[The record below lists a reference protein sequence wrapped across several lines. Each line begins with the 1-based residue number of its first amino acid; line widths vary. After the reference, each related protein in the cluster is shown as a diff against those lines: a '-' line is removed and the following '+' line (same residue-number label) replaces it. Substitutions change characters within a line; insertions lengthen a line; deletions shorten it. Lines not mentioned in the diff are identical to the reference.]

1 MLSENR
7 SGGSSGTLYT
17 YDANGNLLSKTFTGG
32 DGSLTGATY
41 TYNLFGQLTAASE
54 NGLTAAY
61 AYNVQGI
68 RTCKATATSQ
78 TDFLLD
84 GGNVTGERTGSKTV
98 TYLRGA
104 NLISRSDANKTTY
117 YLFNAHGDVTE
128 LVSDTGTVTHKYG
141 RKVTIY
147 QGSNMLTLTYFP
159 DAAALKKYYF
169 GATYVD
175 LSVPSFSIIP
185 NFTFSPMLPNIP
197 LPSLFPMPIP
207 AF

>member
-1 MLSENR
+1 MKDQKGWDWAAKEKEWLNKIVVSNVDFNSTEI
-7 SGGSSGTLYT
+7 LYP
-17 YDANGNLLSKTFTGG
+17 N
-32 DGSLTGATY
+32 
-41 TYNLFGQLTAASE
+41 
-54 NGLTAAY
+54 
-61 AYNVQGI
+61 
-68 RTCKATATSQ
+68 
-78 TDFLLD
+78 
-84 GGNVTGERTGSKTV
+84 
-98 TYLRGA
+98 
-104 NLISRSDANKTTY
+104 
-117 YLFNAHGDVTE
+117 
-128 LVSDTGTVTHKYG
+128 G

-147 QGSNMLTLTYFP
+147 QGSNMPTLTYFP